1 MPDKIDITPMRNS
14 TVGYLYGRRSEIQM
28 DPTYQRQGAVWSVEK
43 QQLLIDSLING
54 FDVPKIYFHQ
64 FLTPRDNGV
73 GGLYRYALV
82 DGKQRLEAVFDFI
95 DGGFPLSDDFKYID
109 DTSVKAKGLTFN
121 ELTNKYPNLVALFNS
136 TVLDVV
142 AIRTEDLELIEEM
155 FSRLNEAVPLN
166 AAEKRNAFGGPCPPA
181 VREMIK
187 DPFFVAKLPFK
198 NTRYRHFDL
207 AAKFLYWSDQ
217 RLNPQKSRASA
228 LGHEYAHVRDVK
240 KYRLDSFFREMKA
253 APKGKARVAADLAGT
268 EEVLKALQKT
278 FVDDDPLL
286 SSIGMI
292 SLYFLLFQHRLDGGE
307 DLPSRESLGAFDAA
321 RRIRQSSDEDLPPGA
336 FQLLEFSRLAQS
348 PNDGSA
354 LAYRL
359 AVLDTWLSA
368 TEAGEDAGQALADA
382 LPTIDE

>member
-1 MPDKIDITPMRNS
+1 
-14 TVGYLYGRRSEIQM
+14 
-28 DPTYQRQGAVWSVEK
+28 VWSVEK

-64 FLTPRDNGV
+64 FLTPRQGPKGQV
-73 GGLYRYALV
+73 YKYALV
-82 DGKQRLEAVFDFI
+82 DGRQRMEAVFGFVS
-95 DGGFPLSDDFKYID
+95 GAFPLSKSFEYLDDP
-109 DTSVKAKGLTFN
+109 SVDARGLTFN
-121 ELTNKYPNLVALFNS
+121 ELTEKHPMLVSLFNA

-142 AIRTEDLELIEEM
+142 TIRTEDIELIEEM

-187 DPFFVAKLPFK
+187 LPLFTTKLPFR
-198 NTRYRHFDL
+198 NTRYRHLDL

-217 RLNPQKSRASA
+217 RLNPREPRVATSEAGKF
-228 LGHEYAHVRDVK
+228 HVRDVK
-240 KYRLDSFFREMKA
+240 KYRLDNFFKEMKA
-253 APKGKARVAADLAGT
+253 IPNGDSRVAEDFDALTGVL
-268 EEVLKALQKT
+268 EELRKT
-278 FVDDDPLL
+278 FIDDDPLL
-286 SSIGMI
+286 SSIGMV
-292 SLYFLLFQHRLDGGE
+292 SLYFLLFQHRLDE
-307 DLPSRESLGAFDAA
+307 SEQLPSRQSLEEFDSA
-321 RRIRQSSDEDLPPGA
+321 RRIRVSSDEELPVGA

-368 TEAGEDAGQALADA
+368 TQDGKDPGAALAEA